1 MKNTR
6 PLLVI
11 CAILTLGAHAAHAQR
26 MNDRGEPAARA
37 NDRGEPAARANDRAE
52 PAARANDRG
61 EPAARANVRQDPRAI
76 QQAVENYLRA
86 QTAGLPGTVTY
97 TVGAI
102 DPRSALPACGAL
114 EVFTPAGA
122 RLWGLTSLGVRCSGD
137 VAWNIYVAAQIKV
150 VGDYAAT
157 ARPLAQGQVLTA
169 ADITLQSGDLTQLPA
184 GVLTDPQQAIGKTST
199 ATLAPGLP
207 LRQDL
212 LRAPLVVQQGQTVVV
227 HSSGRG
233 FRVSADGKALNNAYD
248 GQIAQVRTASGQT
261 LSGVARAG
269 GIVEIRSY

>member
-37 NDRGEPAARANDRAE
+37 NDRAEPAARANDRA
-52 PAARANDRG
+52 

-207 LRQDL
+207 LAPAARQ
-212 LRAPLVVQQGQTVVV
+212 
-227 HSSGRG
+227 
-233 FRVSADGKALNNAYD
+233 
-248 GQIAQVRTASGQT
+248 
-261 LSGVARAG
+261 
-269 GIVEIRSY
+269 VE